1 MVRFLAATC
10 CNLACCMQA
19 SRILANLIVAGG
31 SVIVRAAAQAWRQ
44 AVVSKF
50 ASLGTIFLDHTLSQQ
65 ALTSC
70 SC

>member
-1 MVRFLAATC
+1 MVRFPAATC

-44 AVVSKF
+44 AVVSKL
-50 ASLGTIFLDHTLSQQ
+50 ASLGTIL
-65 ALTSC
+65 
-70 SC
+70 